1 MRTAD
6 TSFSCSRDAGEA
18 VCDKLV
24 EEAAWRQIGNLPVEK
39 SSYVRCSYTGRQEGH
54 RAVDDDA
61 VPVDVLLRLT
71 SVHYGLERQKHLRF
85 PFISTAPQHIIT
97 RGS

>member
-71 SVHYGLERQKHLRF
+71 SVHYGLERKKYHSF
-85 PFISTAPQHIIT
+85 PFMSTPSQHNTT
-97 RGS
+97 RDS